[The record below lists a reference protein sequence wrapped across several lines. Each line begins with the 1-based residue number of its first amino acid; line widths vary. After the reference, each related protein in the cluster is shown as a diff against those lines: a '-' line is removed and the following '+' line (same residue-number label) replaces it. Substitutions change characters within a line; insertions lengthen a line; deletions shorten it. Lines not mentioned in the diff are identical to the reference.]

1 MISFIYNFASLMYLS
16 LIGIFYILKKKISN
30 IENKI
35 YTKLLIVSYTGLIID
50 TLGYIFLQINSNT
63 LNLVNIIVSKCYLI
77 YFLLWIT
84 FFKDYIVS
92 ITKTE
97 SQLKK
102 SQLFSFIILI
112 VFVFIDIFL
121 RLELVNSNGQIYSKG
136 IAVLILYIIVA
147 IHIVYLIY
155 IVIKNM
161 KNLSLK
167 KKMPFYIFILLGII
181 VMIIQFLYPQILLI
195 TSTECFITCLMY
207 FTIENPDMKLLKELH
222 EAKEISDKAN
232 EEKTIFLYNITTDSK
247 DIINDIEYNAN
258 DILENNKVL
267 DMHNSARNI
276 KSDVNTYR
284 IMVNELLDVS
294 MIDASKIKI
303 YNKKYNLKLLLNS
316 ITSSFKEKCKF
327 KNVDFRYKIDYNL
340 PSVLYGDSISLKEG
354 INSLLNFSLENIEY
368 GYIELNVNGIIK
380 NNILR
385 LFITIE
391 DTTNGMLSSELIK
404 AKTDDKYISLSY
416 KIVTLLGG
424 TMVITSNFGVGN
436 KFKII
441 LDQKIK
447 IENNDILK
455 KEKILI
461 INDNIE
467 DNKLL
472 NKLLKN
478 KFEIDVT
485 LNIKEAL
492 EKIKLKNK
500 YNYIILNE
508 KIGKLS
514 YQNIISKLE
523 NIKNFNIPIILLT
536 NSKLSVKDGS
546 KFKKVLLRP
555 IKNDFINFF
564 DELK

>member
-50 TLGYIFLQINSNT
+50 TFGYIFLQINSNT

-84 FFKDYIVS
+84 FFKDYMVS

-340 PSVLYGDSISLKEG
+340 PSVLYGDSINLKEG
-354 INSLLNFSLENIEY
+354 INALLKFSLENIEY

-404 AKTDDKYISLSY
+404 AKTEDKNISLSY
-416 KIVTLLGG
+416 KIFTLLGG

-467 DNKLL
+467 DNKIL

-478 KFEIDVT
+478 KFEIDIT
-485 LNIKEAL
+485 LNSKEAL

-500 YNYIILNE
+500 YNYIIINE
-508 KIGKLS
+508 KVGKLS
-514 YQNIISKLE
+514 YQSIISKLE

-555 IKNDFINFF
+555 VKNDIINIF

>member
-207 FTIENPDMKLLKELH
+207 FTIENPDLKLLKELH

-424 TMVITSNFGVGN
+424 TMVITSDFGVGN

-467 DNKLL
+467 DNKIL

-478 KFEIDVT
+478 KFEIDIT
-485 LNIKEAL
+485 LNSKEAL

-500 YNYIILNE
+500 YNYIIINE
-508 KIGKLS
+508 KVGKLS
-514 YQNIISKLE
+514 YQSIISKLE